1 MLHRVLATAAGLVLS
16 LAATSGAMANDKAFF
31 ESVSGV
37 WSGPGKIVA
46 GKYEGTEFNCTL
58 TGTPNAGA
66 QAGVVLDG
74 TCRVGVFGQEMS
86 ATIRQAG
93 GSYEGQFLDGAAGDG
108 LDIVSGRVE
117 PGRVIMAITRKQ
129 LEGVMVATLTGAH
142 SMNVTVSVQVGE
154 TLIPVIG
161 MSLDRDIDS
170 VAVGSIR

>member
-1 MLHRVLATAAGLVLS
+1 MLHRVLAAAAGLALS
-16 LAATSGAMANDKAFF
+16 LAASGAVASDKVFF
-31 ESVSGV
+31 ESVAGV

-58 TGTPNAGA
+58 TGIPSSGTE
-66 QAGVVLDG
+66 AGVVMDG

-86 ATIRQAG
+86 ATIRQVG
-93 GSYEGQFLDGAAGDG
+93 ESYQGQFLDGAAGEG

-142 SMNVTVSVQVGE
+142 SMNITVSVQVGE

-161 MSLDRDIDS
+161 MSLERDIDS